1 MKILKDEMN
10 EFKRMVSSSASFKKW
25 IRCQIAIK
33 VEGDI
38 WLYNDGAKHHAFEL
52 VEDYLSDTKT
62 TSQWEKVFENRAK
75 QSIWNECQKK
85 TLNRIETL
93 VSELKQLTH

>member
-1 MKILKDEMN
+1 MKILKEEMN

-38 WLYNDGAKHHAFEL
+38 WLYNDGKKHHAFEL

-62 TSQWEKVFENRAK
+62 TSQW

-93 VSELKQLTH
+93 VSELKDLTH